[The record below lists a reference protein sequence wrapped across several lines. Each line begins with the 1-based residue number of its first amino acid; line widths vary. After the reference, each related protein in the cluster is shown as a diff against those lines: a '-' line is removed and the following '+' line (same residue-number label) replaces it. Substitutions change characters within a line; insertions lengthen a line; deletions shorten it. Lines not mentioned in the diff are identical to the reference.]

1 MALSPA
7 IQTVIENGNDL
18 FTKKV
23 TLLSHWQD
31 LADFFYYERA
41 DFTTSMSLGT
51 DFASH
56 SMVSDGALCRR
67 EMGNLYRAMLRPSDF
82 FEIKSLDDKLNK
94 DGEARDWLE
103 YATKLQRAVMYRKDS
118 GFTRALDAGDHDHV
132 TFGQCVVEVNA
143 GRDRRSV
150 YYRNWHLR
158 DCAWSESYSGQVEDF
173 HRNCDSSIRMLTQ
186 LFGDKV
192 PETLRKDGEKDPFKT
207 VKARHVVVPVGN
219 YDLGYSPR
227 AGQTHA
233 SVWVLPDHGAVLE
246 NVARSYRGYVV
257 PRAATVSG
265 SQYATS
271 PFTSIILPDAR
282 MHNEIARILLE
293 AGEKAVDPPMIART
307 EVVRSDIGLYA
318 GGITWID
325 DTFDERT
332 GEAIRPLAQ
341 DFSGLP
347 FGQDLADRT
356 SSVIRQ
362 GFMLDK
368 VRIPELGNKTA
379 YEVRKIVEQQM
390 RAQLPIFEPVEKEY
404 NEPLCAETFA
414 VMRSLG
420 AFPANE
426 IPEVLQR
433 AEVDYTFKSPIKDLE
448 DDGMRQKML
457 EGMEVINAA
466 AQIDPRVAK
475 LPDAMAL
482 TKDMLRRSGWPED
495 WIRNEKNLE
504 AALQEAAQQAQAD
517 EIGATAMNAAEGAGK
532 AAPMVKA
539 LMEGRKA
546 A

>member
-1 MALSPA
+1 MPLSPA
-7 IQTVIENGNDL
+7 IQTVIDNGNDL
-18 FTKKV
+18 FSKKV
-23 TLLSHWQD
+23 GLLTHWQD
-31 LADFFYYERA
+31 LADHFYYERA
-41 DFTTSMSLGT
+41 TFTVSLSLGT
-51 DFASH
+51 DFAAH

-67 EMGNLYRAMLRPSDF
+67 EMGNLYRAMLRPADF
-82 FEIKSLDDKLNK
+82 FEIKSLDDQINK
-94 DGEARDWLE
+94 QGEARAWLD

-132 TFGQCVVEVNA
+132 SFGQCVIEVNA

-173 HRNCDSSIRMLTQ
+173 HRNCETGLRTLVQ

-192 PETLRKDGEKDPFKT
+192 PAALRRDAEKSPFNT
-207 VKARHVVVPVGN
+207 VKARHVVVPVES
-219 YDLGYSPR
+219 YDLGYRPR
-227 AGQTHA
+227 QGQTHA
-233 SVWVLPDHGAVLE
+233 SLWVLPDHGEVLE
-246 NVARSYRGYVV
+246 NIPRSYRGYVV

-282 MHNEIARILLE
+282 LQQAIARILLE
-293 AGEKAVDPPMIART
+293 AGEKAIDPPMIAKT
-307 EVVRSDIGLYA
+307 EQVRGDIGLYA

-325 DTFDERT
+325 DTYDERN
-332 GEAIRPLAQ
+332 GEALRPLAQ
-341 DFSGLP
+341 DFSGMP
-347 FGQDLADRT
+347 FGQDLSDRT
-356 SSVIRQ
+356 ASVIRL

-368 VRIPELGNKTA
+368 VRIPELGDKTA

-390 RAQLPIFEPVEKEY
+390 RAQMPIFEPVEKEY

-426 IPEVLQR
+426 IPEVLQST
-433 AEVDYTFKSPIKDLE
+433 EVDYSFKSPIKDLE

-457 EGMEVINAA
+457 EGMEVIRAA
-466 AQIDPRVAK
+466 AELDPAVAK
-475 LPDAMAL
+475 LPNAMGLA
-482 TKDMLRRSGWPED
+482 KDMLRRAGWPED
-495 WIRNEKNLE
+495 WIRDEKNLE
-504 AALQEAAQQAQAD
+504 AVLMQAQENA
-517 EIGATAMNAAEGAGK
+517 EAEETGAAAMGAAEAVGK
-532 AAPMVKA
+532 AAPAIKA
-539 LMEGRKA
+539 LMDGRKA